1 MFTSQWSLELR
12 LSRWLWFTDDRRR
25 ILTLKSLQFPLS
37 QLSWT
42 FALFSTFWKD
52 YLWIHQRVSIDLSEF
67 RFVISRVRVDVVRL
81 KVLSVDKTSRCWS
94 SISIAIGMEGWFAE
108 VSSHRTIREQPTLSL

>member
-1 MFTSQWSLELR
+1 M
-12 LSRWLWFTDDRRR
+12 
-25 ILTLKSLQFPLS
+25 TLKSLQFPLR
-37 QLSWT
+37 QFSWT

-67 RFVISRVRVDVVRL
+67 RFVISRVRIDVVRL

-108 VSSHRTIREQPTLSL
+108 VSSQRTIWKQPTLSL